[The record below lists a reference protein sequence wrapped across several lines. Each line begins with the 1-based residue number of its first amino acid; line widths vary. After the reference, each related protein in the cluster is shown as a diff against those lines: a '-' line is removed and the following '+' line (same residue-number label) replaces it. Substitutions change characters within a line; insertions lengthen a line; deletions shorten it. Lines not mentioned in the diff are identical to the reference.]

1 MGGRGGGVDVRMCVY
16 VHACVCV
23 CVCVSFFYLCVCV
36 CVCVLA
42 CADIHISAGVHSVF
56 ILSLLPSGMDG
67 GAGVQGQVCL
77 HRHIPAATVHGVTNT
92 PDAEAAGTRALQGV
106 AGEKH
111 PQWHR
116 ECCSVSHSNISGCPF
131 FFAWSKHI
139 KSSVF
144 CLIQTHKKFSHLY

>member
-1 MGGRGGGVDVRMCVY
+1 MHVYTCLHVDASMCVGFLFVCVGGVGVGWMCVFVC
-16 VHACVCV
+16 VHVCVLVCVCV
-23 CVCVSFFYLCVCV
+23 CVCEFFKIFV

-42 CADIHISAGVHSVF
+42 CADIHISAGVHSVV
-56 ILSLLPSGMDG
+56 ILSLLPSGMDS

-77 HRHIPAATVHGVTNT
+77 HRHIPAAAVHGVTNA

-131 FFAWSKHI
+131 FW
-139 KSSVF
+139 
-144 CLIQTHKKFSHLY
+144 C